1 MSSPGRHKKHTAAP
15 CTTVAEPT
23 GALGVSPMSP
33 RVKNVEHSIMSA
45 KNQSD
50 LSAIGDDVVLLKR
63 DISRLMDHMKNG
75 TFDVAKESTQEAV
88 ERLSDEADRLYNSL
102 TKQSARSVKAIS
114 RQVEE
119 QPLARLLVAFG
130 IGLISGRL
138 LSR

>member
-1 MSSPGRHKKHTAAP
+1 
-15 CTTVAEPT
+15 
-23 GALGVSPMSP
+23 
-33 RVKNVEHSIMSA
+33 MSA

-63 DISRLMDHMKNG
+63 DILRLMDHVKNG
-75 TFDVAKESTQEAV
+75 TFDAAKESTPEVV
-88 ERLSDEADRLYNSL
+88 ERLSDEADRLYRSL
-102 TKQSARSVKAIS
+102 TKQSERSVKAIS

-119 QPLARLLVAFG
+119 QPLASLLVAFG

>member
-1 MSSPGRHKKHTAAP
+1 
-15 CTTVAEPT
+15 
-23 GALGVSPMSP
+23 
-33 RVKNVEHSIMSA
+33 MSA

-63 DISRLMDHMKNG
+63 DLSRLMDHMKNG
-75 TFDVAKESTQEAV
+75 TFDVAKESTQQAV
-88 ERLSDEADRLYNSL
+88 DRLSDEADRLYHSL
-102 TKQSARSVKAIS
+102 TKQSDRSVKAIS

-119 QPLARLLVAFG
+119 QPLASLLVAFG

>member
-1 MSSPGRHKKHTAAP
+1 
-15 CTTVAEPT
+15 
-23 GALGVSPMSP
+23 
-33 RVKNVEHSIMSA
+33 MSA

-63 DISRLMDHMKNG
+63 DISRLMDHLKNG
-75 TFDVAKESTQEAV
+75 TFDVAKESTQDAV
-88 ERLSDEADRLYNSL
+88 ERLSDEADRLYRSL
-102 TKQSARSVKAIS
+102 AKQSDRSVKAIS

-119 QPLARLLVAFG
+119 QPLASLVVAFG

>member
-1 MSSPGRHKKHTAAP
+1 MST
-15 CTTVAEPT
+15 
-23 GALGVSPMSP
+23 
-33 RVKNVEHSIMSA
+33 

-63 DISRLMDHMKNG
+63 DISRLMDHLKNG

-88 ERLSDEADRLYNSL
+88 ERLSDEADRLYSSL

-119 QPLARLLVAFG
+119 QPLASLLVAFG

-138 LSR
+138 FSR